1 MGDPTAPR
9 EHIAFLVRSDARID
23 ILTRLFE
30 SGPAT
35 QRELR
40 TELDSSRSTVARS
53 LSALE
58 ECGWVERHADGH
70 RLTPVG
76 TLVAE
81 GFLDFVETLRAAED
95 LSPFLEWFPLAEY
108 DLEIDQLEGAAI
120 TPSTPGDPYKP
131 GRAQTEFMRSTSRFR
146 AFLPSTELEG
156 TKLLHERV
164 TNGDL
169 EAELIVSPAVERTIE
184 SASFAPL
191 YREQLRTDRMA
202 VFVSDEPLPFYLGI
216 DDDWTIQLGVEDDE
230 GFPRALL
237 ETAEPSVAEWAT
249 ELYREY
255 RSNARRKP
263 SAAFEDRLAGDR

>member
-1 MGDPTAPR
+1 MGDSTAPR
-9 EHIAFLVRSDARID
+9 DHISFLVRSDARID

-40 TELDSSRSTVARS
+40 TELDISRSTVARS
-53 LSALE
+53 LSALDQRR
-58 ECGWVERHADGH
+58 WLERHGDDY

-81 GFLDFVETLRAAED
+81 GFLDFAGNLRTAEE
-95 LSPFLEWFPLAEY
+95 LSPFLEWFPLSEY
-108 DLEIDQLEGAAI
+108 DLEIDQLEGAEI

-131 GRAQTEFMRSTSRFR
+131 GRTQTEFMRSTSRFR

-169 EAELIVSPAVERTIE
+169 EAEVIVSPEVERTIE

-191 YREQLRTDRMA
+191 YREQLRTDRLT

-216 DDDWTIQLGVEDDE
+216 DDERTVQLGVEDDE

-237 ETAEPSVAEWAT
+237 ETTEPSVAAWAT
-249 ELYREY
+249 ELYREH

-263 SAAFEDRLAGDR
+263 YAAFEDQSGR

>member
-9 EHIAFLVRSDARID
+9 EHISFLVRSDARID

-58 ECGWVERHADGH
+58 ECGWVERHADRH

-81 GFLDFVETLRAAED
+81 GFLDFVETLRAAEE
-95 LSPFLEWFPLAEY
+95 LSPFLEWFPLSEH
-108 DLEIDQLEGAAI
+108 DLEIDQLEGATI

-131 GRAQTEFMRSTSRFR
+131 GRTQTEFMRSTAEFR

-156 TKLLHERV
+156 CKLLHERV

-169 EAELIVSPAVERTIE
+169 EAELIVSPEVERTIE
-184 SASFAPL
+184 SESFAPL
-191 YREQLRTDRMA
+191 FREQLQTGRMTLL
-202 VFVSDEPLPFYLGI
+202 VSDGPLPFYLGI
-216 DDDWTIQLGVEDDE
+216 DDARTIQLGVEDDD

-237 ETAEPSVAEWAT
+237 ETTEPSVAEWASD
-249 ELYREY
+249 LYQEY
-255 RSNARRKP
+255 RSAARRK
-263 SAAFEDRLAGDR
+263 SAAEL